1 MTPLK
6 NLPGDFK
13 KATEQM
19 KQLHEK
25 DLLRYAG
32 VEGVKLVKDNFI
44 RQEFVNGGDTEAW
57 KARPEWVNK
66 IYDTNPNYKG
76 SYVKGSNPIATQ
88 TGFLMNSN
96 NYEVISKKV
105 LIGTNT
111 NEVPYAKTINEG
123 GESYWAEAGRTINI
137 IARKFLPVT
146 SDEHFIQTIWNRAKK
161 KYDVRIDQIMSK
173 FKK

>member
-1 MTPLK
+1 MIPLK
-6 NLPGDFK
+6 NLSRDFK

-25 DLLRYAG
+25 DLMKYAG
-32 VEGVKLVKDNFI
+32 IEGVKLVKENFK

-57 KARPEWVNK
+57 DARPDWVNK

-76 SYVKGSNPIATQ
+76 SYVKGSNPIAKQ
-88 TGFLMNSN
+88 TGKLRDSN
-96 NYEVISKKV
+96 TYEVLTNKV

-111 NEVPYAKTINEG
+111 NEVPYAKKINEG
-123 GESYWAEAGRTINI
+123 GESYWAEADRTINV
-137 IARKFLPVT
+137 IARKYLPVT
-146 SDEHFIQTIWNRAKK
+146 TDEHFIQTIWNRAKK